1 MHMKQELAEALVAPE
16 TYKDLDHIHAIF
28 TELRNSTPVAR
39 AAPAGHEPFW
49 FISKFAD
56 VQAIESDTDLFH
68 AGDKATVLVDEET
81 NQLTIEEIGS
91 PHRFLTLVQMDG
103 EKHKAYRDL
112 TASWFGPR
120 SLRNLEPRI
129 RGLMQETLKTIEQK
143 EGTCDFA
150 RDIALRYP
158 LRVIMDVLGVDRAV
172 EEMMLRFTQEVFGSS
187 DPEANGTGR
196 AYANAAEQQKAIS
209 EISMEAY
216 QYFTS
221 LTQSRRTEPKDD
233 LASVFANGMID
244 GEPIGEIETF
254 GYYAITATAG
264 HDTTSNSTSAGMIA
278 LCENPALLI
287 QLQNDPSLIP
297 NFVEESIRW
306 ESPVKHFMR
315 SPTRDTQ
322 LRGINIKKDD
332 WMMINFASA
341 NRDEEVYENP
351 FVFDIMRK
359 PNRHLA
365 LGYGAHVCLGQ
376 HLARLEMRIFWEELL
391 PRLKSVSLAGKVKR
405 VGASFVSGPHSVPI
419 EFTLKN

>member
-16 TYKDLDHIHAIF
+16 TYKELDRVHQLF
-28 TELRNSTPVAR
+28 TELRTTAPVAL
-39 AAPAGHEPFW
+39 ASPKGHEPFW

-56 VQAIESDTDLFH
+56 VQAIESDNDLFH
-68 AGDKATVLVDEET
+68 AGDKATVLVDEVT

-129 RGLMQETLKTIEQK
+129 RHLMGQTMARLQQADGK
-143 EGTCDFA
+143 CDFA
-150 RDIALRYP
+150 PDIALRYP
-158 LRVIMDVLGVDRAV
+158 LRVIMNVLGVEDEA
-172 EEMMLRFTQEVFGSS
+172 EDMMLRLTQEVFGSS
-187 DPEANGTGR
+187 DAEANATGKI
-196 AYANAAEQQKAIS
+196 YETPQQQQQAIS
-209 EISMEAY
+209 EISMECFAY
-216 QYFTS
+216 FS
-221 LTQSRRTEPKDD
+221 ALTEARRKYPKDD
-233 LASVFANGMID
+233 LASLFANGQVN
-244 GEPIGEIETF
+244 GAPLGEIETF
-254 GYYAITATAG
+254 GYYTITATAG

-278 LCENPALLI
+278 LCEDPSLLKK
-287 QLQNDPSLIP
+287 LQDDPSLIP
-297 NFVEESIRW
+297 GFVEESIRW

-322 LRGINIKKDD
+322 IRGIDIKKDD

-341 NRDEEVYENP
+341 NRDEDVYENP
-351 FVFDIMRK
+351 FEFDITRK
-359 PNRHLA
+359 PNRHMA

-391 PRLKSVSLAGKVKR
+391 PRLKSVALTGQVKR
-405 VGASFVSGPHSVPI
+405 VGASFVSGPFSVPI
-419 EFTLKN
+419 EFTLKD

>member
-16 TYKDLDHIHAIF
+16 TYKDLDHVHAIF

-81 NQLTIEEIGS
+81 NQLTIDEIGS

-103 EKHKAYRDL
+103 EKHKAYRGL

-196 AYANAAEQQKAIS
+196 AYANATEQQKAIS

>member
-16 TYKDLDHIHAIF
+16 TYKDLDHVHAIF

-81 NQLTIEEIGS
+81 NQLTIDEIGS

-129 RGLMQETLKTIEQK
+129 RGLMQQTLTSIEQK
-143 EGTCDFA
+143 EGACDFA

-158 LRVIMDVLGVDRAV
+158 LRVIMDVLGVDRSV

-196 AYANAAEQQKAIS
+196 AYANPAEQQQAIS

-221 LTQSRRTEPKDD
+221 LTQARRAEPKDD

-278 LCENPALLI
+278 LCENPDLLT

>member
-81 NQLTIEEIGS
+81 NQLTIDEIGS

-103 EKHKAYRDL
+103 EKHKAYRGL

-196 AYANAAEQQKAIS
+196 AYANATEQQKAIS